1 MFYVSDQYVFPHTKE
16 QSTNTDT
23 PVKREPTA
31 ANAKGKRHSDHN
43 KPKRATQKDKAS
55 TGARPK
61 ESAKDTRNGKGSWL
75 SSIDLDHIRT
85 DSRHS
90 STNPRQPEV
99 WEELYD
105 LYYRKGEEQP
115 NLTISQFGN
124 ERRSPPRNYNNREPQ
139 QRSRSPRSC
148 QSSPPAYRDTH
159 HPRSRHATD
168 YGKQSYASDSIY
180 TYSSDSRSCNSAGGS
195 YYKKYNGS
203 YGTIHRN
210 PYREANQRYQHRGN
224 RARQSYQGRGRQN
237 RGRDYY
243 SCVDRSKIDPS
254 RYNSQWDYNGECPK
268 YKYLGWSNQEVYS
281 RIREVNLQIN
291 DLTQE
296 LSVLQGLTPRKDTR
310 YESEYRGVKPPRW

>member
-85 DSRHS
+85 DSRHGSNSTPSTPS

-180 TYSSDSRSCNSAGGS
+180 TYSSDSRRV
-195 YYKKYNGS
+195 
-203 YGTIHRN
+203 I
-210 PYREANQRYQHRGN
+210 
-224 RARQSYQGRGRQN
+224 
-237 RGRDYY
+237 
-243 SCVDRSKIDPS
+243 
-254 RYNSQWDYNGECPK
+254 
-268 YKYLGWSNQEVYS
+268 LQEVQRLVRHHPSQPIPGSEPTLPTSWKQSPPIVS
-281 RIREVNLQIN
+281 RTRKTKPRPRLLQLCGRIQN
-291 DLTQE
+291 
-296 LSVLQGLTPRKDTR
+296 
-310 YESEYRGVKPPRW
+310 